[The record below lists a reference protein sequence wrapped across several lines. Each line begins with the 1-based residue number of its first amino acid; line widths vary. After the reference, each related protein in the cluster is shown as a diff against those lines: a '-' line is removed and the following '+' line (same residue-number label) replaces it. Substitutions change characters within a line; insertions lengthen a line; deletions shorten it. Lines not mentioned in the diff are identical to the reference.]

1 MTFLRMQEAEF
12 DEIFYSDEESSDS
25 EVYKASRISRYF
37 SQKSESIFSSRL
49 RQSSVSPDHDIPS
62 SNNSGI
68 FIDSPINQ
76 ISTGFCNL
84 WGKEDKLD
92 SSKRMSY
99 SAMIKKDPFPTNTN
113 NINKPEKLTA
123 KPLVPAVTATV
134 KSKGGL
140 QQSTGKV
147 AESALAAGYR
157 FKAKDPVPDPRYPG
171 DQQLMVGPI
180 PGFLEHDV
188 IYNNLRSIFQSRGP
202 VCFMFIH
209 KSAVKDVDSG
219 NPVKFGYVVFA
230 EKGIAQKVLKE
241 GKVVFGGGHEIKVE
255 AMLGG
260 KE

>member
-37 SQKSESIFSSRL
+37 SQKSESIFSSRI

-76 ISTGFCNL
+76 ISSGFCNL

-99 SAMIKKDPFPTNTN
+99 SAIIKKDPFPTNSN
-113 NINKPEKLTA
+113 NIIKAEKLKA
-123 KPLVPAVTATV
+123 KPMVPAAAATV

-140 QQSTGKV
+140 QSTGKV

-230 EKGIAQKVLKE
+230 EKGVAQKVLKE
-241 GKVVFGGGHEIKVE
+241 GKVVFGGGHEIKVR

>member
-1 MTFLRMQEAEF
+1 MASTGLDQNGF

-25 EVYKASRISRYF
+25 EVYKTNRISRYF
-37 SQKSESIFSSRL
+37 SQKSESIFSTRL
-49 RQSSVSPDHDIPS
+49 RLSSVSPDHSPTTV
-62 SNNSGI
+62 NNPLY
-68 FIDSPINQ
+68 IDSPINQ

-84 WGKEDKLD
+84 WGKEDKLE

-99 SAMIKKDPFPTNTN
+99 SAMIKKDPFPTTTITN
-113 NINKPEKLTA
+113 NIKVDKLKPKLAAVPKALA
-123 KPLVPAVTATV
+123 KDP
-134 KSKGGL
+134 K
-140 QQSTGKV
+140 TGKV
-147 AESALAAGYR
+147 TESALAAGYR

-209 KSAVKDVDSG
+209 KSAVKDVETG

-230 EKGIAQKVLKE
+230 EKGATQKVLKE
-241 GKVVFGGGHEIKVE
+241 GHVTFGGGHQVPVKPMVGTE
-255 AMLGG
+255 
-260 KE
+260 